1 MYKRSSTPLG
11 VSGWTTQ
18 TTVRKSVDLSSESLE
33 NQLDET
39 LGHQVCE
46 LSISIRDTP
55 AEIRPLQTW
64 ARPCIGGIWPP
75 HGAYKGYI

>member
-39 LGHQVCE
+39 LGHHVCE

-64 ARPCIGGIWPP
+64 AHPCLGGIWPP
-75 HGAYKGYI
+75 LSAYKGYV